1 MQIGAILTIAGEQ
14 HAGGQFADP
23 PRKYKRKDTGRFLGG
38 SSRVLLDVLGQNLL
52 TRALGKLRDFVT
64 AAPTVISEGMPSGQL
79 LLPARSAKT
88 TAFITAWEDAVAKYV
103 QQGAGLLL
111 LQRVSSYSDLEY
123 NDLLQFHLER
133 QARLTQVYA
142 PDGSLDMALVDATLL
157 RDTGEA
163 YRRTLSSLIPEQ
175 ERFFYQ
181 GYVNRLNRPQEFRKL
196 IEDGLNGQCGLRPLG
211 TEVGPSIWQGPGA
224 QVDSSAVIAGPA
236 FIGAGTR
243 IAACCT
249 LSGASTIERNCE
261 VDCGTTVEQSCIL
274 QGAYLGVGLDV
285 RRSIVNDNRLFHLD
299 RNVEVR
305 ISDRRLIGPAKPAPV
320 MADGGALA

>member
-1 MQIGAILTIAGEQ
+1 VQIGAILTIAGEQ
-14 HAGGQFADP
+14 HAERDFAEP
-23 PRKYKRKDTGRFLGG
+23 PRKRKDTGRFLGG

-52 TRALGKLRDFVT
+52 TRAFGKLRDFVT
-64 AAPTVISEGMPSGQL
+64 APPTVIPEGMPSGQV
-79 LLPARSAKT
+79 LPARSAKT
-88 TAFITAWEDAVAKYV
+88 TAFIAAWEEAVAKYV

-111 LQRVSSYSDLEY
+111 LLRVSSYCDLDY
-123 NDLLQFHLER
+123 DDLLEFHLEH
-133 QARLTQVYA
+133 QAQLTQAYA
-142 PDGSLDMALVDATLL
+142 PDGPLDLALVDATLL
-157 RDTGEA
+157 RDSGGA
-163 YRRTLSSLIPEQ
+163 YRRALSALIPEQ
-175 ERFFYQ
+175 ERFFYR

-224 QVDSSAVIAGPA
+224 QVDSSAVIAGPV

-249 LSGASTIERNCE
+249 ISGSSTIERNCE
-261 VDCGTTVEQSCIL
+261 VDCGTTVEQSCVL

-285 RRSIVNDNRLFHLD
+285 RRSIVTHDRLFHLD

-305 ISDRRLIGPAKPAPV
+305 INDRRLIGATKPAPV
-320 MADGGALA
+320 MADAGALA

>member
-52 TRALGKLRDFVT
+52 TRAVGKLRDFVT
-64 AAPTVISEGMPSGQL
+64 AAPTVISEGMPSGQ

-211 TEVGPSIWQGPGA
+211 TEVGPSIWQGQGA

-249 LSGASTIERNCE
+249 LSGASTIEWNCE

-285 RRSIVNDNRLFHLD
+285 RRSIVTDNRLFHLD
-299 RNVEVR
+299 RNVELR
-305 ISDRRLIGPAKPAPV
+305 ISDRRLIGAAKPAPV
-320 MADGGALA
+320 MASGSALA